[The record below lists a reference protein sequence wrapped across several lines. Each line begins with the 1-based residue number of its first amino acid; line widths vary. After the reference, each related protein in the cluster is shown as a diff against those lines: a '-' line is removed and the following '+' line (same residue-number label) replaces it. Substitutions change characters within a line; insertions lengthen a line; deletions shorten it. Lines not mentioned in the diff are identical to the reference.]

1 MIVLSPVECWL
12 VAVLLGAG
20 GLAGMS
26 AGGSWF
32 WVGWA
37 VMLLSSWYLIQS
49 LTREWVW
56 DEDEEKKE

>member
-12 VAVLLGAG
+12 AAVLLGAA
-20 GLAGMS
+20 GLAGM
-26 AGGSWF
+26 AVGGTWF
-32 WVGWA
+32 WAGWA
-37 VMLLSSWYLIQS
+37 VMLLCAWFNIQS